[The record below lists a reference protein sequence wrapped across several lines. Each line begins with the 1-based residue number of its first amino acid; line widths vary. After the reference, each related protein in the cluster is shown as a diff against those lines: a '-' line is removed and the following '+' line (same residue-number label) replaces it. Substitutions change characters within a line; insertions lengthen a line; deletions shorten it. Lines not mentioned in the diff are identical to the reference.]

1 MQNGST
7 LKATVATAIEVHWTA
22 PKKGT
27 RLTIVSSPVAQAMVA
42 PCFRRRRRRWM
53 IAYAC
58 KLLSKMR
65 VLAGLVAQDTSC
77 TSQARTRALMSVSC
91 GWGVIGSRR

>member
-1 MQNGST
+1 VQNGST

-53 IAYAC
+53 
-58 KLLSKMR
+58 
-65 VLAGLVAQDTSC
+65 
-77 TSQARTRALMSVSC
+77 
-91 GWGVIGSRR
+91 